1 MPEYNKSQKM
11 ILLLQRIQQKN
22 GAFASDLMQE
32 FELDD
37 RTLRRYLQD
46 LRGLELPVERK
57 RDTKPSGERDLRV
70 WINAQYQRSGVQ
82 ISLLEWISLHFGR
95 KLFNFLKG
103 TNFSQGMDDALER
116 LSTITGDAN
125 IRLSQ
130 DLDRKF
136 LAVPEHAKDHS
147 KTEEI
152 IEDILDCLLYQNAAE
167 AHYSRIGGR
176 MRRYILQPYTL
187 ATFRQGL
194 YLFAYDT
201 QVGQIK
207 TFAVD
212 RFQSFRRR
220 RKESYELPESYDPQ
234 DIIRNSFGIMDGPV
248 ETIRLRFNSKA
259 APYIQERIWHHSQ
272 TLLAAPNGELIMSLT
287 VGIAHELKSWILGF
301 GPNVRVLEPQSL
313 VEEIRDLHSNA
324 ALNY

>member
-1 MPEYNKSQKM
+1 
-11 ILLLQRIQQKN
+11 
-22 GAFASDLMQE
+22 MQE

-57 RDTKPSGERDLRV
+57 RDTKPNGEKDLRV

-167 AHYSRIGGR
+167 AHYSRIGVPDAEV
-176 MRRYILQPYTL
+176 YFAAIYFSYLST
-187 ATFRQGL
+187 GL

-201 QVGQIK
+201 QVG
-207 TFAVD
+207 
-212 RFQSFRRR
+212 
-220 RKESYELPESYDPQ
+220 
-234 DIIRNSFGIMDGPV
+234 
-248 ETIRLRFNSKA
+248 
-259 APYIQERIWHHSQ
+259 
-272 TLLAAPNGELIMSLT
+272 
-287 VGIAHELKSWILGF
+287 
-301 GPNVRVLEPQSL
+301 
-313 VEEIRDLHSNA
+313 
-324 ALNY
+324 